1 MIVLTTDQRSP
12 AWIVARLGRLTGSR
26 AADMMATVKSGE
38 AAGRRNLRVQLV
50 LERLT
55 GVSQESGYVS
65 RDMQYGLDREADA
78 FGAYEAVTGS
88 LAQRVGF
95 CAHDDLPAGCSLDGQ
110 VDDFAGILEV
120 KCRRSANHLAFL
132 KTGEIPGDA
141 RWQILHNLWISGAA
155 WCDYVSFDDRFPAPL
170 RLKIARIAPEVA
182 TLAAYEQAVRVF
194 LDEVDRELETVTALC
209 AAPETGVAA

>member
-12 AWIVARLGRLTGSR
+12 EWIAARLGRLTGSR
-26 AADMMATVKSGE
+26 AADMMATIKTGE

-55 GVSQESGYVS
+55 GVSQENGYVS

-78 FGAYEAVTGS
+78 FGAYEALTGQ

-132 KTGEIPGDA
+132 KTGEVPSDA
-141 RWQILHNLWISGAA
+141 RWQVLHNLWISGAP

-170 RLKIARIAPEVA
+170 RLKIARVHAADVD
-182 TLAAYEQAVRVF
+182 LVAYELAVRLF
-194 LDEVDRELETVTALC
+194 LEEVDRELQAVVALC
-209 AAPETGVAA
+209 AAPEVAA